1 MSSLPVIAIIDIG
14 KTNKKIFLYDRDY
27 HIVWEQTIHLPEVQ
41 DEDGDP
47 VEDIHALTHWV
58 ATSLH
63 TVMENKAFDIKAIHC
78 CTYGA
83 SFVLLDE
90 ANKPVAPLY
99 NYLKA
104 YPQAISDAFYAAN
117 GGRDEFSLITA
128 SPALGSLNSGLQLY
142 RIMKENPARWNA
154 IKTALH
160 LPQYIS
166 FLITGRLF
174 SDITSIGCHTG
185 LWNFRTQQYHDWVIR
200 EGVNE
205 KLAPIYPSDRVLQV
219 CRGDMHFVAGVGLHD
234 SSAALIPYLRYDKQ
248 PFVLLSTGTWC
259 IGLHPFNSTPLTIE
273 ELNQDCLAYLD
284 YKGRP
289 VKASRLFAGYVHEK
303 ELQKIA
309 THFNRDVDFYKEIS
323 FDAAFNAA
331 CRERFGKRPEKR
343 EVNEIVFGRRNLG
356 DFAHAEEA
364 YQVLMMDIML
374 EQQASLQR
382 LLKGS
387 PANTIYV
394 DGGFA
399 GNRLYMQMLA
409 LAFPEQDVYAAT
421 VSQASALGAALS
433 IHDAWN
439 GGPVPDHIV
448 QLCKY

>member
-14 KTNKKIFLYDRDY
+14 KTNKKLFLYDGEY
-27 HIVWEQTIHLPEVQ
+27 HIVFEQTIYLPEVQ

-47 VEDIHALTHWV
+47 AEDIHSLTNWV
-58 ATSLH
+58 ESSLKA
-63 TVMENKAFDIKAIHC
+63 VMENKDFDVKAIHC

-83 SFVLLDE
+83 SFVLLDA

-104 YPQAISDAFYAAN
+104 YPQALSDAFYAAN
-117 GGRDEFSLITA
+117 GGREAFSMITA

-142 RIMKENPARWNA
+142 RLMKENPALWQRV
-154 IKTALH
+154 KTALH

-166 FLITGRLF
+166 FLITGRIF

-185 LWNFRTQQYHDWVIR
+185 LWDFRSQQYHDWVIR

-219 CRGDMHFVAGVGLHD
+219 CREDRHFVAGVGLHD

-259 IGLHPFNSTPLTIE
+259 IGLHPFNATALTIE

-284 YKGRP
+284 YQGRP

-309 THFNRDVDFYKEIS
+309 DHFNRAPDFYKEMVY
-323 FDAAFNAA
+323 DAGRHAA
-331 CRERFGKRPEKR
+331 CKERFTNRPEKI
-343 EVNEIVFGRRNLG
+343 EVNEIVFGRRNLA
-356 DFAHAEEA
+356 DFTHAEEA

-399 GNRLYMQMLA
+399 GNRFYMQMLA
-409 LAFPEQDVYAAT
+409 QAFPAHEVYAAT

-448 QLCKY
+448 ELCKY